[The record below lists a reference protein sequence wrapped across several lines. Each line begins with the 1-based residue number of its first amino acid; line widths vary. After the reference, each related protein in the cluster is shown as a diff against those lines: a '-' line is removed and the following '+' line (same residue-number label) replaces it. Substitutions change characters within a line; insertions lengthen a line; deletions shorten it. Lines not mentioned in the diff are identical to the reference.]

1 MNLRWI
7 SSINTLGSYK
17 TMSIELKDWLNS
29 INFTKENLM
38 EDPDVKKDYP
48 PYIINRCLSGNL
60 DCIMFVNEMNINHH
74 LDKDLQYSFYL
85 NTLRKKKRFSPWL
98 RKDKVTD
105 LEIIKQYYGY
115 SNEKALQALKILTPE
130 QIKFIKQRLDT
141 GGMK

>member
-1 MNLRWI
+1 
-7 SSINTLGSYK
+7 
-17 TMSIELKDWLNS
+17 MSIELKDWLNS

-38 EDPDVKKDYP
+38 EDPDAKKDYP

-115 SNEKALQALKILTPE
+115 SNEKASNALKILTPE
-130 QIKFIKQRLDT
+130 QIKFIKQRLET
-141 GGMK
+141 GGSK